1 MTLTHLCK
9 AAPGP
14 LDGDL
19 ALVVDGG
26 PDVDGLAGHVAAP
39 VQPHAT
45 RDRAGG
51 EAGHAQLVLDLTVE
65 RLLKISTSNKYSNA
79 FEQSQNV
86 EANLNSICCLSAQF
100 ERSRQKEKQEYFQ
113 LIIWNTRQKLSGP
126 ESGWTIG
133 HGQTE
138 PRLSSGLNIR
148 YIAYLQ
154 QNTFRVQAFK

>member
-1 MTLTHLCK
+1 MRLRTLHSLYSLITHLRE

-26 PDVDGLAGHVAAP
+26 PDVDGLAGHVASP
-39 VQPHAT
+39 VQPDPAG
-45 RDRAGG
+45 DRARS
-51 EAGHAQLVLDLTVE
+51 ETGHAQLVLDLAVE

-100 ERSRQKEKQEYFQ
+100 ERAKRDKKRSKNIFSLSFGILDKNFQ
-113 LIIWNTRQKLSGP
+113 DLRVV
-126 ESGWTIG
+126 
-133 HGQTE
+133 GQ
-138 PRLSSGLNIR
+138 
-148 YIAYLQ
+148 
-154 QNTFRVQAFK
+154 

>member
-1 MTLTHLCK
+1 MQSDSDCHYVCVARTHLCE

-26 PDVDGLAGHVAAP
+26 PDVDGLTRHVASS

-45 RDRAGG
+45 RDWACG
-51 EAGHAQLVLDLTVE
+51 ETRHAQLVLYLTVE

-100 ERSRQKEKQEYFQ
+100 ERARQKEKQEYFW
-113 LIIWNTRQKLSGP
+113 LIIWNTEQKLSRP
-126 ESGWTIG
+126 ESGWTMG
-133 HGQTE
+133 HGQT
-138 PRLSSGLNIR
+138 
-148 YIAYLQ
+148 
-154 QNTFRVQAFK
+154 

>member
-1 MTLTHLCK
+1 MHSLYSLITHLGE

-19 ALVVDGG
+19 ALVVDSG
-26 PDVDGLAGHVAAP
+26 PDVYGLAGHVAAP
-39 VQPHAT
+39 VQPHPAG
-45 RDRAGG
+45 DRARG

-100 ERSRQKEKQEYFQ
+100 ERARRDKKRSKNIFSLSFGILDKNFQ
-113 LIIWNTRQKLSGP
+113 DLR
-126 ESGWTIG
+126 EV
-133 HGQTE
+133 GQ
-138 PRLSSGLNIR
+138 
-148 YIAYLQ
+148 
-154 QNTFRVQAFK
+154 

>member
-86 EANLNSICCLSAQF
+86 EANLNSICCLSAQLRDRDKK
-100 ERSRQKEKQEYFQ
+100 RSKNIFS
-113 LIIWNTRQKLSGP
+113 LSFG
-126 ESGWTIG
+126 ILDKNFRDRRVV
-133 HGQTE
+133 GQ
-138 PRLSSGLNIR
+138 
-148 YIAYLQ
+148 
-154 QNTFRVQAFK
+154 

>member
-1 MTLTHLCK
+1 MFWLRLRTLHSLYSLITHLRE

-39 VQPHAT
+39 VQPDPAG
-45 RDRAGG
+45 DRARG

-86 EANLNSICCLSAQF
+86 EANLNSISAQF
-100 ERSRQKEKQEYFQ
+100 VRARRDKKRSKNISSLSFGILDTNFQ
-113 LIIWNTRQKLSGP
+113 DLRVV
-126 ESGWTIG
+126 
-133 HGQTE
+133 GQ
-138 PRLSSGLNIR
+138 
-148 YIAYLQ
+148 
-154 QNTFRVQAFK
+154 

>member
-1 MTLTHLCK
+1 MRLRTLHSLYSLITHLRE
-9 AAPGP
+9 AASGP

-39 VQPHAT
+39 VQPDPAG
-45 RDRAGG
+45 DRARG

-100 ERSRQKEKQEYFQ
+100 ERARQKEKQEYFL
-113 LIIWNTRQKLSGP
+113 LIIWNREQKLPRP
-126 ESGWTIG
+126 ESGVTME
-133 HGQTE
+133 HGQT
-138 PRLSSGLNIR
+138 
-148 YIAYLQ
+148 
-154 QNTFRVQAFK
+154 